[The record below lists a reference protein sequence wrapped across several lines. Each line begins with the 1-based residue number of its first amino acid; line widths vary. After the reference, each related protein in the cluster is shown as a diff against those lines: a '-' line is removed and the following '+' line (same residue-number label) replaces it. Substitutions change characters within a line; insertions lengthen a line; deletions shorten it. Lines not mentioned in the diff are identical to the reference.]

1 MLEELRETGIALAI
15 DDFGTGYS
23 SFSRLQRLP
32 VSRVKIDRSFVQDIP
47 SNQNSCSITRA
58 IISVAHELGIEV
70 VAEGVETHKQA
81 MYLSETGC
89 DVLQGYYI
97 GRPIPYKKISAKAA
111 FKSVAEE
118 AEPA

>member
-1 MLEELRETGIALAI
+1 MLEDLREAGVAIAI

-32 VSRVKIDRSFVQDIP
+32 ITRVKIDRSFVHDIP
-47 SNQNSCSITRA
+47 GNQNNCSITQA

-81 MYLSETGC
+81 LFLSEIGC
-89 DVLQGYYI
+89 DVLQGYYL
-97 GRPIPYKKISAKAA
+97 GRPTSFKDIPRKAE
-111 FKSVAEE
+111 FKTVIEE